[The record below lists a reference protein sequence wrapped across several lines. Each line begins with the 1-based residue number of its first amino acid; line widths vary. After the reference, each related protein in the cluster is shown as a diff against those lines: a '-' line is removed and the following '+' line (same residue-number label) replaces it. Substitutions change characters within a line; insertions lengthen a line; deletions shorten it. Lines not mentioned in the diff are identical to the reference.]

1 MAEEVKDYMLTTLD
15 NPWNP
20 FTNYDEWLAFDIE
33 KGYDTPG
40 VLDRFSITGNNLTE
54 AENQKILNEAM
65 DRIIDIDP
73 FCRWI
78 KVTRE
83 SFEELKKSKKK
94 DYEYPIS

>member
-1 MAEEVKDYMLTTLD
+1 MDGVKDYMLTTLD

-20 FTNYDEWLAFDIE
+20 FTNYEEWLSFDVA

-54 AENQKILNEAM
+54 EENQKILNEAM

-78 KVTRE
+78 KVTKE

-94 DYEYPIS
+94 EYEYPLS